1 MQFLDL
7 FFRFILYSIL
17 GYFME
22 ILYCSIM
29 NKKITLNRGFFLGP
43 YLPIYG
49 ICCIVMSFILNRY
62 SNDIFAL
69 FTMSFLICSI
79 IEYITS
85 YLLEKIFKVR
95 WWDYRKM
102 KFNLNGRVCLLNS
115 ILFGVGGVGLITL
128 INPIVNGIIFYM
140 PNMLESIISF
150 TLLIVFI
157 TDLSITIKTLVDI
170 KISSL
175 KYTDH
180 DATEEIKEKIRLKL
194 EKHSFFVS
202 KVLNAFPKLSGIN
215 SSIVAD
221 FRNRVNEFRKERRR

>member
-1 MQFLDL
+1 
-7 FFRFILYSIL
+7 
-17 GYFME
+17 
-22 ILYCSIM
+22 
-29 NKKITLNRGFFLGP
+29 
-43 YLPIYG
+43 
-49 ICCIVMSFILNRY
+49 MS
-62 SNDIFAL
+62 
-69 FTMSFLICSI
+69 
-79 IEYITS
+79 
-85 YLLEKIFKVR
+85 K
-95 WWDYRKM
+95 
-102 KFNLNGRVCLLNS
+102 
-115 ILFGVGGVGLITL
+115 
-128 INPIVNGIIFYM
+128 
-140 PNMLESIISF
+140 IISLSLGIF
-150 TLLIVFI
+150 IVLLIFLNLDDIGIPNVFI